1 MTASIAFVSWTAS
14 SVITAMVAPSYAL
27 RVTLPDFKADT
38 AASCLPDPQV
48 LLRDTDWQS
57 LQHAYPGQWDPR
69 PQLTALLDPDPVVQA
84 QALNN
89 LEPVRHQ
96 NSTYEATAPVAL
108 YVAGILSDPRAAS
121 PVNVQTRPGTEL
133 RPRAFRAALLD
144 WLGEVAYDADDS
156 CVGMGRRHGFEPY
169 PAQEALR
176 SLRQVYFRAVA
187 PFLTDADQDVRDAA
201 LIAVVPMVEAPE
213 LAQHREALMPLL
225 HRLLAS
231 SQDRWHR
238 SRAVDACT
246 AWGCHAHRRPGTLG
260 APLQD
265 PEPPLWDGGLREDP
279 PF

>member
-1 MTASIAFVSWTAS
+1 MSVAFVSWMAF
-14 SVITAMVAPSYAL
+14 SVITAMAAPSYAFQ
-27 RVTLPDFKADT
+27 VTLPDFKADT
-38 AASCLPDPQV
+38 ADSCVPDPQV
-48 LLRDTDWQS
+48 LLRDTDWPS
-57 LQHAYPGQWDPR
+57 LQHAYPGPWDPR

-108 YVAGILSDPRAAS
+108 YVAGILSDPRTAS
-121 PVNVQTRPGTEL
+121 LVNVRTHPGTEL

-156 CVGMGRRHGFEPY
+156 CVEMGRRHGFESY
-169 PAQEALR
+169 PAQEVLR

-187 PFLTDADQDVRDAA
+187 PFLTDADQEVRDSAA
-201 LIAVVPMVEAPE
+201 VAVVPMIEAPE

-246 AWGCHAHRRPGTLG
+246 AWGCHAHRQPGALG

-265 PEPPLWDGGLREDP
+265 AEPLFGNGGFREDP